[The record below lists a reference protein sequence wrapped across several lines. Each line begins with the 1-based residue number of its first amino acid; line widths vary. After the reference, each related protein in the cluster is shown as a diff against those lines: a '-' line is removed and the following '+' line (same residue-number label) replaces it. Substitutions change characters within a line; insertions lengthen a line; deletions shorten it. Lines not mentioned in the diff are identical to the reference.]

1 VLAANFM
8 GSNFKVQDYQDGKLV
23 QLSSPYS
30 RTRILDFFY
39 ALNFFVGTIGF
50 GYLLLTDWNK
60 SIMASIIAILA
71 IVGFSIAFYRFI
83 NKATEIEKLF
93 VNKQR
98 LDIMVSSLFKVRKRS
113 FLLADISDFK
123 FLEKER
129 YEAHPLKGETFD
141 YLGFQ
146 TEQQVIQ
153 DLHSEGR
160 ASFVCNGRQ
169 VRFGKE
175 LVSWEFNE
183 LEVLLYDLTG
193 NDFRYTDK
201 YEQENFPQ
209 N

>member
-1 VLAANFM
+1 M
-8 GSNFKVQDYQDGKLV
+8 
-23 QLSSPYS
+23 
-30 RTRILDFFY
+30 DFFY
-39 ALNFFVGTIGF
+39 AINFFVGTVAF
-50 GYLLLTDWNK
+50 GYLLLTEWSE
-60 SIMASIIAILA
+60 SIMASIIALIA
-71 IVGFSIAFYRFI
+71 VVGFSIAFYRFI
-83 NKATEIEKLF
+83 NKATETEKLF
-93 VNKQR
+93 VNKHR
-98 LDIMVSSLFKVRKRS
+98 LDIMVSSLFMVDRRS

-129 YEAHPLKGETFD
+129 FEPHPLKGETID

-160 ASFVCNGRQ
+160 ASFVYNGRQ

-201 YEQENFPQ
+201 YEQENFTQ

>member
-1 VLAANFM
+1 M
-8 GSNFKVQDYQDGKLV
+8 GTNFKVQDYEGGKLV
-23 QLSSPYS
+23 RLSSPFS
-30 RTRILDFFY
+30 RTRALDFFY
-39 ALNFFVGTIGF
+39 AINFFVGTVAF
-50 GYLLLTDWNK
+50 GYLLLTEWSE
-60 SIMASIIAILA
+60 SIMASIIALIA
-71 IVGFSIAFYRFI
+71 VVGFSIAFYRFI
-83 NKATEIEKLF
+83 NKATETEKLF
-93 VNKQR
+93 VNKHR
-98 LDIMVSSLFKVRKRS
+98 LDIMVSSLFMVDRRS

-129 YEAHPLKGETFD
+129 FEPHPLKGETID

-160 ASFVCNGRQ
+160 ASFVYNGRQ

-201 YEQENFPQ
+201 YEQENFTQ